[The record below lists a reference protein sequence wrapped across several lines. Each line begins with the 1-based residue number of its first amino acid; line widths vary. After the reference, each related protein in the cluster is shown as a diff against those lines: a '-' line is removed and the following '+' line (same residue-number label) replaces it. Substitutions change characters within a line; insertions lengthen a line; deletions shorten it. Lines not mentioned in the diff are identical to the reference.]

1 MALKV
6 LMLRKKL
13 EEKRTELEELR
24 RQAEDFQR
32 REAEL
37 EKDID
42 EARSDEEKQA
52 VEEAVEQYDRDKDAN
67 EKAATALEGEIKEIE
82 TEVEALERKKPA
94 PTGGQERKGE
104 VQMETRAFFGMTME
118 RRDAFLA
125 REDVKDFLVRVRELA
140 GQKRAINGSE
150 LLIPEVMLGLIREQ
164 VQGYS
169 KLYKYVNVRPVPG
182 KARQNIMGTIPEG
195 IWTEMCASLNELSLT
210 FNNVEVDG
218 YKVGGFIAVC
228 NATLEDSDIALAS
241 ELITALG
248 QAIGYALDKAVLY
261 GKGVKMPLGVM
272 TRLAQTAKPSDY
284 SATARPWADLHT
296 SNLVT
301 ISGKSGVDL
310 FKALVLAS
318 GKAKGKFSRGAKFWA
333 MSETTKTMLQA
344 EAVTFNAAG
353 AVVSAQNGTMPIV
366 GGDIVELDF
375 IPDGDVVGGYGD
387 LYLLAERAGAAIGQS
402 EHARFVEDQTIFKGT
417 ARYDGLPA
425 IPEGFVG
432 LNISGKAPTTSVDF
446 AGQTEPVAPANSGK

>member
-1 MALKV
+1 M
-6 LMLRKKL
+6 
-13 EEKRTELEELR
+13 
-24 RQAEDFQR
+24 
-32 REAEL
+32 
-37 EKDID
+37 
-42 EARSDEEKQA
+42 
-52 VEEAVEQYDRDKDAN
+52 
-67 EKAATALEGEIKEIE
+67 
-82 TEVEALERKKPA
+82 
-94 PTGGQERKGE
+94 
-104 VQMETRAFFGMTME
+104 
-118 RRDAFLA
+118 
-125 REDVKDFLVRVRELA
+125 
-140 GQKRAINGSE
+140 
-150 LLIPEVMLGLIREQ
+150 
-164 VQGYS
+164 
-169 KLYKYVNVRPVPG
+169 
-182 KARQNIMGTIPEG
+182 
-195 IWTEMCASLNELSLT
+195 
-210 FNNVEVDG
+210 
-218 YKVGGFIAVC
+218 
-228 NATLEDSDIALAS
+228 
-241 ELITALG
+241 
-248 QAIGYALDKAVLY
+248 LY

-284 SATARPWADLHT
+284 SATARPWEDLHT
-296 SNLVT
+296 SNLIT

-318 GKAKGKFSRGAKFWA
+318 GKAKGKFSRGVKFWA

-417 ARYDGLPA
+417 ARYDGVPA

>member
-1 MALKV
+1 MSKW
-6 LMLRKKL
+6 RKKL

-241 ELITALG
+241 EIITALG

>member
-104 VQMETRAFFGMTME
+104 VQMETRAFFCMTME

-241 ELITALG
+241 EIITALG

>member
-94 PTGGQERKGE
+94 PTGGQERKRE

-125 REDVKDFLVRVRELA
+125 REDVNAFLVRVRELA
-140 GQKRAINGSE
+140 AQKRAINGSE

-195 IWTEMCASLNELSLT
+195 VWTEMCASLNELSLT

-228 NATLEDSDIALAS
+228 NATMEDSDIALAS
-241 ELITALG
+241 EIITALG

-284 SATARPWADLHT
+284 SATARPWEDLHT

-318 GKAKGKFSRGAKFWA
+318 GKAKGKFSRGVKFWA

-417 ARYDGLPA
+417 ARYYGVPA

>member
-241 ELITALG
+241 EIITALG

>member
-218 YKVGGFIAVC
+218 YKVGGFFAVC

-241 ELITALG
+241 EIITALG

>member
-241 ELITALG
+241 EIITALG

-272 TRLAQTAKPSDY
+272 TRLAQTATPSDY

>member
-1 MALKV
+1 
-6 LMLRKKL
+6 
-13 EEKRTELEELR
+13 
-24 RQAEDFQR
+24 
-32 REAEL
+32 
-37 EKDID
+37 
-42 EARSDEEKQA
+42 
-52 VEEAVEQYDRDKDAN
+52 
-67 EKAATALEGEIKEIE
+67 
-82 TEVEALERKKPA
+82 
-94 PTGGQERKGE
+94 
-104 VQMETRAFFGMTME
+104 METRAFFGMTME

-140 GQKRAINGSE
+140 GPKRAINGSE

-241 ELITALG
+241 EIITALG
-248 QAIGYALDKAVLY
+248 QAIGYALDNAVLY

>member
-241 ELITALG
+241 EIITALG

-301 ISGKSGVDL
+301 ISGKSCLLYTSPSPRDL
-310 FKALVLAS
+310 S
-318 GKAKGKFSRGAKFWA
+318 TSR
-333 MSETTKTMLQA
+333 MPS
-344 EAVTFNAAG
+344 
-353 AVVSAQNGTMPIV
+353 SA
-366 GGDIVELDF
+366 
-375 IPDGDVVGGYGD
+375 
-387 LYLLAERAGAAIGQS
+387 
-402 EHARFVEDQTIFKGT
+402 
-417 ARYDGLPA
+417 
-425 IPEGFVG
+425 
-432 LNISGKAPTTSVDF
+432 
-446 AGQTEPVAPANSGK
+446 